1 MSLTPGLDFDRT
13 GLTEIPVSADATPA
27 VARYFYLIKED
38 DFVTDFCVAGA
49 VGPNSVETLAPDGSF
64 QRWPSFWRDGLLM
77 FRAPDG
83 YAGGQGLCWSYDRRL
98 QRGEPMPRPDL
109 ERRAL
114 GMRVSV
120 SIPSRAEV

>member
-1 MSLTPGLDFDRT
+1 
-13 GLTEIPVSADATPA
+13 
-27 VARYFYLIKED
+27 
-38 DFVTDFCVAGA
+38 
-49 VGPNSVETLAPDGSF
+49 
-64 QRWPSFWRDGLLM
+64 M

-98 QRGEPMPRPDL
+98 QRGEPMPRPEL